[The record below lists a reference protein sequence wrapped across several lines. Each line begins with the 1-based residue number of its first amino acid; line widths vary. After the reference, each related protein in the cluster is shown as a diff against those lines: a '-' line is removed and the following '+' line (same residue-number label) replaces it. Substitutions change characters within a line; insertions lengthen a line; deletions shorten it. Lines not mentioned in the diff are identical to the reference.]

1 MKLFQILKDNFTDEE
16 YLLHQRE
23 LHRARYE
30 KLVLSIEKDKEK
42 PGYLNKCEADA
53 ANAMNNMF
61 VLPGTEGKL
70 FHVGTPPAWNECRTK
85 DEEYLWHLNRMEYFK
100 LLSRLYHITGDDKY
114 AKKVLADIENW
125 IDSCPVAPLP
135 TDSTAPEQMSEILNF
150 YSGLTPWRSLE
161 VGIRTFD
168 SWDYAYD
175 CLLFSDLMTPE
186 LHTKI
191 AYSFYEHALVL
202 REMSPRYWPDANHN
216 HYIHEML
223 GLFKVAHLFPNFDVS
238 DGWSRFALSELVRCA
253 RAQFSA
259 DGGQIEGSPHYHQ
272 ICLDMFFSFIE
283 VAKNFDVAVP
293 NELLDYCKKATE
305 YSLICSWNS
314 SGIDYATLE
323 NNVITISN
331 NASTFANP
339 TLTIKLQ
346 KNGSTKVLDK
356 AKIYITIT
364 ENLVSMVYNSQDV
377 QVKKSNQYGVDY
389 ELKVPLAHRFYQMPT
404 VIVDGYE
411 EYDVF
416 YQNSDDEYSRDKIEF
431 KFDEDKT
438 YFRLIDEF
446 DFLYPIDFFILI
458 KDKNGELIKQLAC
471 EAVETLDS
479 DEVIEVYYGNDLTPI
494 KNNQTIYIEKTDTN
508 VVPLKFYF
516 NGTELSSYSSAYTL
530 VNSNNDIEVK
540 RSSTVFGY
548 EWSIKSLG
556 IVADSV
562 ITFTYNWDTPSAE
575 ENITQYVFKINVSV
589 CDEKELTGLVVPMGA
604 DAFSI
609 VDNNVYVNGKIYA
622 IYSVGNPEAING
634 KDNLSIQISN
644 TADEN
649 IKKVTLSYDDQSNDD
664 YFGLDTL
671 KLVVRQPFGVTK
683 TEGTFDIICTVTG
696 GGVSGQAGAVLECFR
711 ADGTV
716 SEDGNI
722 QAFGTP
728 FFNQRLIQRNI
739 AKKIV
744 DQIAVSVDRNDH
756 RFFLSLENPFLREI
770 LYLLLDLL
778 FELHIGVTLD
788 KQVGTGLPKGS
799 DVSLFR
805 QGHQSLHVLKL
816 VFVHQV
822 VILAIGGAEKTE
834 VNAILVHRCQFH
846 RMLAGKTER
855 ILHVI
860 HDGGGIQLA
869 HMLAVLAALAVI
881 VCNKGDG

>member
-305 YSLICSWNS
+305 YSLICIAPD
-314 SGIDYATLE
+314 GI
-323 NNVITISN
+323 ISTIGDSPFRTVGDQL
-331 NASTFANP
+331 AGAYFSCFGE
-339 TLTIKLQ
+339 L
-346 KNGSTKVLDK
+346 GST
-356 AKIYITIT
+356 AKIFEICRNISV
-364 ENLVSMVYNSQDV
+364 E
-377 QVKKSNQYGVDY
+377 
-389 ELKVPLAHRFYQMPT
+389 KVPLDIQQKAREYALVAPGEYNLQRDIDQYFARTGWTKDDSHFSFICHSPIFNGHSHQDLMSFTLHIQGDPV
-404 VIVDGYE
+404 VIDPSYFTYSQCEERRIFKSPEYHSTLTLGDEPPFEYIDRWRYGPQREGKICKAYRLDNIFAADASHNCYE
-411 EYDVF
+411 PDCHKRLCAMVGDDVF
-416 YQNSDDEYSRDKIEF
+416 FVADDVTNFTGRDVHIYFHLDDPNVTLVGNEARSDRIRVIISDGVSAQVVASLKSLHTDVAVPSS
-431 KFDEDKT
+431 
-438 YFRLIDEF
+438 RLI
-446 DFLYPIDFFILI
+446 LT
-458 KDKNGELIKQLAC
+458 DKSPKSRQYL
-471 EAVETLDS
+471 
-479 DEVIEVYYGNDLTPI
+479 
-494 KNNQTIYIEKTDTN
+494 
-508 VVPLKFYF
+508 
-516 NGTELSSYSSAYTL
+516 
-530 VNSNNDIEVK
+530 
-540 RSSTVFGY
+540 TVFTKRGDISEPRIEQVENVLRISY
-548 EWSIKSLG
+548 KQGGERISFLWS
-556 IVADSV
+556 
-562 ITFTYNWDTPSAE
+562 
-575 ENITQYVFKINVSV
+575 
-589 CDEKELTGLVVPMGA
+589 
-604 DAFSI
+604 
-609 VDNNVYVNGKIYA
+609 
-622 IYSVGNPEAING
+622 
-634 KDNLSIQISN
+634 
-644 TADEN
+644 
-649 IKKVTLSYDDQSNDD
+649 
-664 YFGLDTL
+664 FG
-671 KLVVRQPFGVTK
+671 
-683 TEGTFDIICTVTG
+683 C
-696 GGVSGQAGAVLECFR
+696 
-711 ADGTV
+711 
-716 SEDGNI
+716 
-722 QAFGTP
+722 
-728 FFNQRLIQRNI
+728 
-739 AKKIV
+739 
-744 DQIAVSVDRNDH
+744 
-756 RFFLSLENPFLREI
+756 SLENE
-770 LYLLLDLL
+770 
-778 FELHIGVTLD
+778 
-788 KQVGTGLPKGS
+788 
-799 DVSLFR
+799 
-805 QGHQSLHVLKL
+805 
-816 VFVHQV
+816 
-822 VILAIGGAEKTE
+822 
-834 VNAILVHRCQFH
+834 
-846 RMLAGKTER
+846 
-855 ILHVI
+855 
-860 HDGGGIQLA
+860 
-869 HMLAVLAALAVI
+869 
-881 VCNKGDG
+881 